1 MFHGI
6 NIPCLLYPFICRWT
20 FKLPSGLGCCK
31 WHCNEHWSPCVL
43 LNHGFFLDIR
53 PGVGLQDHM
62 VALFLVFSGMS
73 ILFPIV
79 AVPIYIP
86 PNSVGRFLSLHT
98 LSNGL
103 LFCRDSGTVHSDW
116 CEVIP
121 HCSFDLHFS
130 NNE

>member
-1 MFHGI
+1 
-6 NIPCLLYPFICRWT
+6 
-20 FKLPSGLGCCK
+20 
-31 WHCNEHWSPCVL
+31 
-43 LNHGFFLDIR
+43 
-53 PGVGLQDHM
+53 M

-130 NNE
+130 NINCWGFRGSSVGKESTCNAGNLSSVPRLGSSAGEGIG